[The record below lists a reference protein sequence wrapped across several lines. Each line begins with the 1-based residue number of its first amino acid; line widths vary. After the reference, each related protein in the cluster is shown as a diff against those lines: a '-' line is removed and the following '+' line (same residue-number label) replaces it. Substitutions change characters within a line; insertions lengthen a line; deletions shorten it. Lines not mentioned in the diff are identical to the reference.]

1 MYWET
6 ALSASVGVAVGL
18 AGFSGI
24 IAALRSGGGTRS
36 ENDRVNL
43 EALLG
48 ASGFAILF
56 SLLPFV
62 VLEFLPPR
70 IAWKTLSF
78 VYAGIFVLIP
88 IVRLAEFR
96 RGVLSGR
103 ITGRI
108 ALATLPMI
116 AVLMVNGWWLGVA
129 WPYVVIVLAQLVRAF
144 LSFVL
149 LLRPSNVRVEGTSL
163 DGRH

>member
-70 IAWKTLSF
+70 IAWKTL
-78 VYAGIFVLIP
+78 IFVLIP